1 MVFCRPRL
9 EIKPIEGFL
18 GGHHAIDQK
27 RSILTFDHVGLFALN
42 LGTDRLARDRLEQ
55 VSLGDS
61 PFQASVFIDD
71 RCQANWCLLELLQS
85 FENPHP
91 LVNEER
97 LARRLEEDLAKAK
110 TDSA

>member
-1 MVFCRPRL
+1 MKPAMVFCRPRL

-55 VSLGDS
+55 SVWVTVPSRLPYSLTI
-61 PFQASVFIDD
+61 V
-71 RCQANWCLLELLQS
+71 
-85 FENPHP
+85 
-91 LVNEER
+91 
-97 LARRLEEDLAKAK
+97 AKRTGAFLNCSRALK
-110 TDSA
+110 ILIPS

>member
-1 MVFCRPRL
+1 MKPAMVFCRPRL

-55 VSLGDS
+55 DS
-61 PFQASVFIDD
+61 FIDD